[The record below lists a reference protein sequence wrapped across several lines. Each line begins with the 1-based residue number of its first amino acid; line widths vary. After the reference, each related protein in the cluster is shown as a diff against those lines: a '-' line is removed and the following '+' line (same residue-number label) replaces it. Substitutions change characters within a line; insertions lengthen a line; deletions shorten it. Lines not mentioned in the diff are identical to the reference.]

1 MATSRAS
8 FKNVMRLIKDANE
21 DVPIEKSFLNDLKRS
36 IEITAEKGARKPSL
50 TYKPSSMNCAR
61 QMVYQVLGKDATDTK
76 ANYCSVGIVNSGSDI
91 HERMQGYISK
101 MKENGIDC
109 EYVDV
114 ADFIK
119 SRDIENIEIKGKSG
133 VETKL
138 YNAKLNMSFMCDGI
152 IRYKGRYYILEIKTE
167 TSNKFWQRDRVDPS
181 HYNQATAYSLA
192 LGLDEV
198 MFVYISR
205 DTVDLKSYLFT
216 VTSEMKE
223 QLVGLIEYCDSYAK
237 KFSIPPKPENVDK
250 KTCTY
255 CGYKELCKRDK

>member
-1 MATSRAS
+1 MARAS
-8 FKNVMRLIKDANE
+8 FKNVMRLLNDANT
-21 DVPIEKSFLNDLKRS
+21 DVPVEKSFLNDLKRS
-36 IEITAEKGARKPSL
+36 IELTTEKNARKPSL

-91 HERMQGYISK
+91 HERIQGYISR

-114 ADFIK
+114 AEFIK
-119 SRDIENIEIKGKSG
+119 SRDIPGIEVKGKSG

-167 TSNKFWQRDRVDPS
+167 TSNKFWQRDRVDS
-181 HYNQATAYSLA
+181 AHHNQAIAYALA
-192 LGLDEV
+192 LGLDDV

-205 DTVDLKSYLFT
+205 DTLDLKSYLFN
-216 VTSEMKE
+216 VTKEMKA
-223 QLVGLIEYCDSYAK
+223 QLVGLIDYCDSYVK
-237 KFSIPPKPENVDK
+237 NLSIPPKPLNVDK

-255 CGYKELCKRDK
+255 CGYKELCKRDN

>member
-1 MATSRAS
+1 MGSRQS
-8 FKNVMRLIKDANE
+8 FKNVMRLLDDANN
-21 DVPIEKSFLNDLKRS
+21 DAPIEKSFLADLKRS
-36 IEITAEKGARKPSL
+36 IELTAEKETRKPSL

-61 QMVYQVLGKDATDTK
+61 QMVYQVLGKDATSTK

-91 HERMQGYISK
+91 HERIQNYISK

-114 ADFIK
+114 AEFIK
-119 SRDIENIEIKGKSG
+119 SRDIKDIEVKGKSG

-152 IRYKGRYYILEIKTE
+152 IRYRGRYYILEIKTE

-181 HYNQATAYSLA
+181 HHNQAIAYALA
-192 LGLDEV
+192 LGLDDV

-205 DTVDLKSYLFT
+205 DTLDLKSYLFN
-216 VTSEMKE
+216 VTKEMKA
-223 QLVGLIEYCDSYAK
+223 QLVGLIDYCDGYAK
-237 KFSIPPKPENVDK
+237 NLSIPPKPLNVDK

-255 CGYKELCKRDK
+255 CGYGELCKRDK